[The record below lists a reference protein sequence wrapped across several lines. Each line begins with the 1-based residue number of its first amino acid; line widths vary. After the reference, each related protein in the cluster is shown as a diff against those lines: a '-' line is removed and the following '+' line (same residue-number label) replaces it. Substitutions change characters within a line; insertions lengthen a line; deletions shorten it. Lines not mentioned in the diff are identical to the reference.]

1 MKKLKINR
9 IRVDQDS
16 HFARPEDIIP
26 AKKGITKS
34 AVKVHSKVHDA
45 SSTKLQKIEAWAK
58 NVNEAAAEAARLQQQ
73 PTTTHINVKS
83 VAAKNKQVAHNAKW
97 DRLRQDLD
105 LFEHQN
111 SVLSNKFNVITKLQ
125 QPPAAL
131 KDQDVPKTAC
141 NMGSQTHIEEKFTKA
156 QQANLE
162 ELHTFMETDEY
173 MTSGRNKSQDSIDS
187 MYIPDQILE
196 EFLIP
201 QLVVSN
207 DSTRPTMETPKEKS
221 DDLAN

>member
-97 DRLRQDLD
+97 DRLRQDLKS
-105 LFEHQN
+105 FEHQ
-111 SVLSNKFNVITKLQ
+111 T
-125 QPPAAL
+125 
-131 KDQDVPKTAC
+131 
-141 NMGSQTHIEEKFTKA
+141 
-156 QQANLE
+156 
-162 ELHTFMETDEY
+162 
-173 MTSGRNKSQDSIDS
+173 
-187 MYIPDQILE
+187 
-196 EFLIP
+196 
-201 QLVVSN
+201 QL
-207 DSTRPTMETPKEKS
+207 
-221 DDLAN
+221 